1 MTRAIHLFA
10 ALFFVSAMIGAGARQ
25 SISIA
30 EAQDHGNKGAVEAS
44 FQQWQ
49 DGKGSPFSLLS
60 KDMRWTI
67 AGSNRFAGTYER
79 GPFIKDIVEP
89 FSQRLKEPLKP
100 TRWEVYEDGN
110 IVIIHFDAEA
120 PLINGGQYR
129 NSYAW
134 FFTFRNGEVSEVTA
148 FLDMPA
154 FEAVM
159 AMD

>member
-1 MTRAIHLFA
+1 MTKASRLFA
-10 ALFFVSAMIGAGARQ
+10 AFLFVAAMIGAGAQQ
-25 SISIA
+25 STSIA
-30 EAQDHGNKGAVEAS
+30 EAKDQGNKAVVETS

-49 DGKGSPFSLLS
+49 DGKGSPFPLLS

-89 FSQRLKEPLKP
+89 FSERLKEPLKP
-100 TRWEVYEDGN
+100 TRWDVYEDGN
-110 IVIIHFDAEA
+110 VVIIHFDAEA
-120 PLINGGQYR
+120 PLINGEQYR

-134 FFTFRNGEVSEVTA
+134 FFTFRDGEVSKVTA

-159 AMD
+159 AME